1 MTIHSNPPPESWRV
15 FFPLAAALALA
26 GLLAWAG
33 ALAGLAVGLGAADHA
48 ALMLWGAFGS
58 GIQGFLMTAYAKQNG
73 APLPSRARLAAQLT
87 AQLVAATALVAPAL
101 VPVGPARAALLALP
115 WVTLLA
121 WAVPVARASLARAW
135 EATTAT
141 VPAALAAGLVGAAL
155 HGLGST
161 GPRGLDV
168 GAHPFV
174 SLLALAIL
182 DRVLPFFSGRV
193 TPGYVGV
200 RRPWFLGPLAALLW
214 ARVLVPAALP
224 AVDLLLL
231 GLLGRQWAGWAP
243 WPAARTPA
251 IAAIHLGVAWFAVAW
266 VLEFSGVPARI
277 AVHAQLVGGLGTL
290 LLALATRVAQGHSGR
305 PIALGRA
312 GVLVL
317 ALAQL
322 AAGLRV
328 VGALVDPG
336 PTTWIPAA
344 LLLAGAFAVWLFR
357 FGPLAA
363 PRG

>member
-1 MTIHSNPPPESWRV
+1 M
-15 FFPLAAALALA
+15 FFPLAATLALA

-33 ALAGLAVGLGAADHA
+33 ALAGLPVGLGAADHA

-73 APLPSRARLAAQLT
+73 APLPSRTRLAVQFAAQLI
-87 AQLVAATALVAPAL
+87 AAAALMAPAL
-101 VPVGPARAALLALP
+101 VPAGPLRAALLGLP

-135 EATTAT
+135 ETTTAT
-141 VPAALAAGLVGAAL
+141 VPVALAAGLLGAAL
-155 HGLGST
+155 HGLGT
-161 GPRGLDV
+161 VRPRGIDLGV
-168 GAHPFV
+168 HPFV
-174 SLLALAIL
+174 TLLAFAIL

-193 TPGYVGV
+193 TPGYTGV
-200 RRPWFLGPLAALLW
+200 RRRGFLGPLAVLLW
-214 ARVLVPAALP
+214 ARILVPAALP

-231 GLLGRQWAGWAP
+231 GLLGRQWVGWAP

-251 IAAIHLGVAWFAVAW
+251 IAAIHLGIAWFAFAW
-266 VLEFSGVPARI
+266 VLELSGVPARI
-277 AVHAQLVGGLGTL
+277 AVHAQLAGGLGTL
-290 LLALATRVAQGHSGR
+290 LLALAMRVAQGHSGR

-312 GVLVL
+312 GALVLV
-317 ALAQL
+317 LAQL

-328 VGALVDPG
+328 GGALVDPG
-336 PTTWIPAA
+336 PRTWIPAA
-344 LLLAGAFAVWLFR
+344 LLLAAAFAVWLFR